1 MQYDITKENL
11 ENQKIKMEIENCVV
25 NENGNLVKKSSKKEG
40 GLKEI
45 FKNCKGKIG
54 KGLTV
59 VSLIGVICSSIFF
72 FPTLPLCV
80 ATLAGG
86 GYMMKD
92 DIKSYMENNKN
103 KIPGNEVNQVNEGEE
118 GDEGIIEG
126 MSNFFNDIYNDYW

>member
-45 FKNCKGKIG
+45 FKNSKGKIG

-59 VSLIGVICSSIFF
+59 VSFIGAICSSFF
-72 FPTLPLCV
+72 FWPTIPLCV
-80 ATLAGG
+80 ATFLGG

-92 DIKSYMENNKN
+92 DIKSYMENNKS
-103 KIPGNEVNQVNEGEE
+103 KKPGNEVNEGDE
-118 GDEGIIEG
+118 GDEGIVEG
-126 MSNFFNDIYNDYW
+126 MSNYFFNDFYNDWI